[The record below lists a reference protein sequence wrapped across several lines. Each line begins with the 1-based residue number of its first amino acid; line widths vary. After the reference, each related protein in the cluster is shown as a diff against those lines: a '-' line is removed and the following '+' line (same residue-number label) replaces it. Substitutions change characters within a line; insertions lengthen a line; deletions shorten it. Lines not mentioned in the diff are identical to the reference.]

1 MKLYPLLL
9 ISLLST
15 PMLHAQDEEAAAP
28 TEVAVQVA
36 KVIKA
41 DLKRVVTAYGVIEP
55 EPNTAG
61 APPASARLAP
71 AMAGIITEINGVEGQ
86 QVKKGDVL
94 FKLDSRAVD
103 AAVLKGEE
111 AVAFAKKNSER
122 QRKLIGLEGTS
133 EKLVL
138 EAEQALNVANTDLAT
153 AKVQQSLLR
162 GEAPLSGTLVRFTAR
177 LGEPADIVTPL
188 AEIVD
193 LDRLVASVRVPRAEA
208 AGVKTGQK
216 AQVNGS
222 MATVAFI
229 SPQMD
234 PLTDTVL
241 VRLSLP
247 KGSGQR
253 TGEFVTSRIIVEE
266 HAGKLAVPFT
276 SVYTDPEGK
285 STLAIVNGDTA
296 TQKIVKAGLRDGDL
310 IEVEGEGVSE
320 GATVVTTGAFALPEQ
335 TKVRILNSTA
345 AAK

>member
-1 MKLYPLLL
+1 
-9 ISLLST
+9 
-15 PMLHAQDEEAAAP
+15 MLRAEDEKPP

-36 KVIKA
+36 KVIKTTLTRA
-41 DLKRVVTAYGVIEP
+41 VIAYGVIEP
-55 EPNTAG
+55 EPNSAG
-61 APPASARLAP
+61 RPPASAKLAP

-138 EAEQALNVANTDLAT
+138 EAEQALHVAESDLAT
-153 AKVQQSLLR
+153 AKVHQSLLR
-162 GEAPLSGTLVRFTAR
+162 GEAPLDGTLVHFTAR

-193 LDRLVASVRVPRAEA
+193 LERLVATVRVPRAEA
-208 AGVKTGQK
+208 SALKLVQK
-216 AQVNGS
+216 AKINGVE
-222 MATVAFI
+222 ATVAFI
-229 SPQMD
+229 SPQVD

-247 KGSGQR
+247 KGGGLKP
-253 TGEFVTSRIIVEE
+253 GEFVTARIIIEE
-266 HAGKLAVPFT
+266 RPGKLAVPRE
-276 SVYTDPEGK
+276 SVYTDYDGV
-285 STLAIVNGDTA
+285 STLSLVEGDTA
-296 TQKIVKAGLRDGDL
+296 KKKVVKAGLRDGNL
-310 IEVEGEGVSE
+310 VEVEGEGVSE
-320 GATVVTTGAFALPEQ
+320 GATVVTLGSYALPEE
-335 TKVRILNSTA
+335 TKVRILEPVTKED
-345 AAK
+345 AK